1 MSERQMTPLPL
12 LGFAGFS
19 GAGKTT
25 LLSAVLPL
33 LVKQGVRVGMIKHA
47 HHDFDIDQ
55 PGKDS
60 YVLRKAGASQ
70 MLIASSKRWAL
81 MVENND
87 VTRDPKLDALLG
99 RLDQSRLD
107 LILVEGFKH
116 ETIPKIEVHRA
127 ELGHPL
133 LCSADRDIIAIACD
147 DATQIDQLIMRLNI
161 NHPEQVAAFIVK
173 HMRRS

>member
-1 MSERQMTPLPL
+1 MTSLPL

-70 MLIASSKRWAL
+70 MLIASSQRWAL
-81 MVENND
+81 MVENDN
-87 VTRDPKLDALLG
+87 VGADPKLDTLLQ
-99 RLDQSRLD
+99 RLDPTRHDALRF
-107 LILVEGFKH
+107 L
-116 ETIPKIEVHRA
+116 
-127 ELGHPL
+127 ELL
-133 LCSADRDIIAIACD
+133 R
-147 DATQIDQLIMRLNI
+147 
-161 NHPEQVAAFIVK
+161 V
-173 HMRRS
+173 

>member
-1 MSERQMTPLPL
+1 MKPITPLPL

-19 GAGKTT
+19 GVGKTT

-33 LVKQGVRVGMIKHA
+33 LATQGVRVGMIKHA
-47 HHDFDIDQ
+47 HHTFDIDH

-70 MLIASSKRWAL
+70 MLIASSQRWAL
-81 MVENND
+81 MVEND
-87 VTRDPKLDALLG
+87 DAMQDPELADLLA

-107 LILVEGFKH
+107 LVLVEGFKH
-116 ETIPKIEVHRA
+116 ASIPKIEVHRG

-133 LCSADRDIIAIACD
+133 LCTSDGNIIAIACNA
-147 DATQIDQLIMRLNI
+147 ATLVSTAITRLDIDQ
-161 NHPEQVAAFIVK
+161 PEQVAAFIVK
-173 HMRRS
+173 HAHHN

>member
-1 MSERQMTPLPL
+1 MTQLPL

-19 GAGKTT
+19 GVGKTT

-33 LVKQGVRVGMIKHA
+33 LVQQGVRVGMIKHA
-47 HHDFDIDQ
+47 HHTFDIDQ

-70 MLIASSKRWAL
+70 MLIASSRRWAL
-81 MVENND
+81 MVEND
-87 VTRDPKLDALLG
+87 AAAHDPELDTLLG

-116 ETIPKIEVHRA
+116 AAIPKIEVHRA
-127 ELGHPL
+127 KLGHPL
-133 LCSADRDIIAIACD
+133 LCATDRNIIAIACD
-147 DATQIDQLIMRLNI
+147 AATQVDPAITCLNI
-161 NHPEQVAAFIVK
+161 DRPEQVAAFIVK
-173 HMRRS
+173 HVRRD

>member
-1 MSERQMTPLPL
+1 MSESQMTPLPL

-19 GAGKTT
+19 GVGKTT

-33 LVKQGVRVGMIKHA
+33 LVKHGVRVGMIKHA
-47 HHDFDIDQ
+47 HHNFDIDQ

-70 MLIASSKRWAL
+70 MLIASSQRWAL
-81 MVENND
+81 MVENDN
-87 VTRDPKLDALLG
+87 VTRDPDLDALLG

-116 ETIPKIEVHRA
+116 EAIPKIEIHRA
-127 ELGHPL
+127 GLGHPL
-133 LCSADRDIIAIACD
+133 LFGADQDIIAIACD
-147 DATQIDQLIMRLNI
+147 AATLLSSSITRLDI
-161 NHPEQVAAFIVK
+161 NDPEQVAEFIVK
-173 HMRRS
+173 NILRH

>member
-1 MSERQMTPLPL
+1 MKPMAPLPL

-19 GAGKTT
+19 GVGKTT

-33 LVKQGVRVGMIKHA
+33 LVTQGVRVGMIKHA
-47 HHDFDIDQ
+47 HHTFDIDQ

-70 MLIASSKRWAL
+70 MLIASSQRWAL
-81 MVENND
+81 MVENDDAMQDPELD
-87 VTRDPKLDALLG
+87 VLLA

-116 ETIPKIEVHRA
+116 AAIPKIEVHRS

-133 LCSADRDIIAIACD
+133 LCTSDGNIIAIACD
-147 DATQIDQLIMRLNI
+147 AVTQVGTAITRLDID
-161 NHPEQVAAFIVK
+161 HPEQVAAFIVK
-173 HMRRS
+173 HVRRN

>member
-1 MSERQMTPLPL
+1 MTSLPL

-70 MLIASSKRWAL
+70 MLIASSQRWAL
-81 MVENND
+81 IVENDNAGA
-87 VTRDPKLDALLG
+87 DPKLDTLLG
-99 RLDQSRLD
+99 RLDPTHLD

-116 ETIPKIEVHRA
+116 EAIPKIEVHRA
-127 ELGHPL
+127 GLGHPL
-133 LCSADRDIIAIACD
+133 LYSEDSRIIAIACD
-147 DATQIDQLIMRLNI
+147 DATHTSTSIARLNI
-161 NHPEQVAAFIVK
+161 NSPAQVAAFIVK
-173 HMRRS
+173 HVRRNISGD